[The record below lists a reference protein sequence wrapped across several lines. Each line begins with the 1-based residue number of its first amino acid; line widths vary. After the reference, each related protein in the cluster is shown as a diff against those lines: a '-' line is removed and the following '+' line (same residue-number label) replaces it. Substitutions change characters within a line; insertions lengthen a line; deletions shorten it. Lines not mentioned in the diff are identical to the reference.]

1 MFFKPPPHVG
11 SSSTAPVLVHEGH
24 PSSHVPHRGGV
35 EEDPGVYSVPH
46 PGGEEE
52 DPAVDPEV
60 AGEPVEKKMKAFCSN
75 MLDLET
81 Q

>member
-24 PSSHVPHRGGV
+24 PSAHVPHRGGV
-35 EEDPGVYSVPH
+35 EEDPGV
-46 PGGEEE
+46 
-52 DPAVDPEV
+52 DPKV
-60 AGEPVEKKMKAFCSN
+60 AGEPIERKMKALFSD
-75 MLDLET
+75 MLNFVA

>member
-24 PSSHVPHRGGV
+24 PSLHVPHRGGV
-35 EEDPGVYSVPH
+35 EEDPGVDPKAA
-46 PGGEEE
+46 EEPIE
-52 DPAVDPEV
+52 RKV
-60 AGEPVEKKMKAFCSN
+60 KKLFSN
-75 MLDLET
+75 MLNLVA